1 MTMYVLDAS
10 VVVKWFSH
18 EEDTDKALALRDKI
32 ARRELDIVVPDMI
45 LYELSNAL
53 RYNAD
58 FNDNDV
64 KRAINSLFD
73 LDIEI
78 VAHLMST
85 IDAAIDLAY
94 EYDISI
100 YDAFYIALADELDCS
115 LVTADMKLYEKV
127 KQLVFIK
134 ELKNI

>member
-10 VVVKWFSH
+10 VVVKWFSY
-18 EEDTDKALALRDKI
+18 EENTDKALALRDKI